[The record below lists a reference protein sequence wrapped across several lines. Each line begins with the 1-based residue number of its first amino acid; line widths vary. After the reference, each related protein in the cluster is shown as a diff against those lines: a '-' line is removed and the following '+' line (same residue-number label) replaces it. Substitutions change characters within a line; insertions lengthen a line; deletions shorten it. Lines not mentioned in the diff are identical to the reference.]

1 MDIEAK
7 TQEKKISHELCRT
20 RAQYDFAIQN
30 YAGHE
35 FCIIHDLFL
44 FLENENFLY
53 RIVPLVKTFC
63 GLHTVLITFPSPHN
77 LVSSSGVIRLTIFGL
92 VSIFGVDAFAI
103 IIPTGFCLTSPFLP

>member
-35 FCIIHDLFL
+35 FCIIHD
-44 FLENENFLY
+44 
-53 RIVPLVKTFC
+53 
-63 GLHTVLITFPSPHN
+63 
-77 LVSSSGVIRLTIFGL
+77 
-92 VSIFGVDAFAI
+92 
-103 IIPTGFCLTSPFLP
+103 